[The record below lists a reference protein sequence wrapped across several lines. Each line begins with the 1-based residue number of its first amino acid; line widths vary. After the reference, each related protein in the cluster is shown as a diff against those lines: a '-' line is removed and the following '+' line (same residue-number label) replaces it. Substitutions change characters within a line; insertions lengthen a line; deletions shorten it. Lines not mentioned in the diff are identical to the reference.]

1 MMDKD
6 AYDRLGHH
14 EDDLVNHRLTWL
26 LLSQTVLFAGF
37 GQIVVANNIPEA
49 SKQSI
54 LTAII
59 LVGGGSSALIWLGVL
74 GAVMAGLHLWKDT
87 NNHSKKQNGEHIR
100 LGVRW
105 WTTWLGWIPPLTLPI
120 LFVIVWD
127 FLWRNH

>member
-1 MMDKD
+1 MNKD

-37 GQIVVANNIPEA
+37 GQIVVAEKIPEA
-49 SKQSI
+49 SKQAI

-59 LVGGGSSALIWLGVL
+59 LVGGGSSVLIWLGVL
-74 GAVMAGLHLWKDT
+74 GAVLAGLYLWKDT
-87 NNHSKKQNGEHIR
+87 NDHARKQKTGEQIR

-105 WTTWLGWIPPLTLPI
+105 WTTWLGWTPPLTLPI
-120 LFVIVWD
+120 LFVCVWA
-127 FLWRNH
+127 FLWQNH